1 MILTSE
7 FLSRWMALKTS
18 GRKTQYQQASMLLA
32 ELGSGADPSK
42 VFHPD
47 HRIPNC
53 RKYELPEGYRIVFQ
67 AVEGVPREYLAL
79 FVGSH
84 AEADFFL
91 DTHRNWIWDPKKK
104 TLKRLCLDTASSET
118 TETVRSAELQPP
130 SSDAP
135 ESVARPVFAGLSG
148 GQLSR
153 AGVPEEQI
161 ERLYSFTSDGFE
173 LLEFLSKLPSNA
185 EFTLMSY
192 LTGSQE
198 QRAEIDALLAGER
211 QSVAAVSDQQMAAI
225 ANSSDE
231 FVDLRDLTED
241 KLAFESLPF
250 EDWML
255 YLHPDQKPL
264 VSRVF
269 SGPARLRGVSG
280 SGKTVVAI
288 HRARHVAR
296 ELLRTNNKDIVL
308 FLTYNRSLCDLVEK
322 LTKRLCSVDEAAHIH
337 VSTVSQWCS
346 EFIGHSTGESSGPS
360 DNEVESIWGGIL
372 RRHLDDLH
380 AVNLCTDISKV
391 ASLADSSSAQFV
403 RQEIDFIYDKYLH
416 PASGDYLTVER
427 TGRGRRLG
435 GNQRTIILEIYR
447 EFVAELAK
455 AKQYYPQEGTRVAY
469 SLLLNGAS
477 TRYSYN
483 TVIID
488 EVQDLSDIELKIAA
502 KIFRKGL
509 FLVGDGAQRIYSRS
523 QSMGSLGIDL
533 LGRSVVLRK
542 NYRNTKE
549 IMAAANSL
557 KQSEGVGRF
566 DEDPAASQ
574 LNAIPSANS
583 GQKPL
588 LMVAETA
595 EAERAAIIREIRY
608 LIKDMKVPPAE
619 ICCLA
624 RVSGLRTA
632 LIRGLEAAG
641 IAAATFIAEA
651 PNVEDTIR
659 VSTLHDSK
667 GHEYRAVFIAG
678 LYEGVIPLSF
688 AEDNDEELERE
699 AALLYV
705 AITRAKQLL
714 YLSYGTHDQDGKSL
728 SPSRFL
734 KPMMEHLEVVQL
746 SEISDTSHQ
755 GQGNS
760 ISGPDGSDTEFGGD
774 RDDPDVAEAFTAD
787 TTQPGVVAISAQAIE
802 PLTANELAAT
812 LAQLQAE
819 NARLKVKATAPG
831 GLFLKISEKRA
842 VSLYGLAR
850 FPTTLYRDQWEKL
863 LANADAIREFIA
875 NHPELEVKGPLT
887 NLASPGP
894 PPETTVT

>member
-32 ELGSGADPSK
+32 ELGSGAEPSK
-42 VFHPD
+42 GFRPD

-53 RKYELPEGYRIVFQ
+53 RKYELPDGHRIVFQ
-67 AVEGVPREYLAL
+67 AVDGVPGEYLAL

-104 TLKRLCLDTASSET
+104 TLKRLCLNTASSET
-118 TETVRSAELQPP
+118 TETVRSAELQP
-130 SSDAP
+130 SNSDAP
-135 ESVARPVFAGLSG
+135 ESIARPVFGRLSG
-148 GQLSR
+148 NQLSR

-161 ERLYSFTSDGFE
+161 ERLYSFTSPDGFE
-173 LLEFLSKLPSNA
+173 LLDFLSKLPPNA

-192 LTGSQE
+192 LTGSEE
-198 QRAEIDALLAGER
+198 QRAEINALLAGER
-211 QSVAAVSDQQMAAI
+211 ESVAAISDQQMAAI
-225 ANSSDE
+225 VNSSDE

-269 SGPARLRGVSG
+269 NGPARLRGVSG

-288 HRARHVAR
+288 HRARHIAR
-296 ELLRTNNKDIVL
+296 EVLKANSNDIVL
-308 FLTYNRSLCDLVEK
+308 FLTYNRSLCELVER
-322 LTKRLCSVDEAAHIH
+322 LIKRLCSVDEAAHIH

-346 EFIGHSTGESSGPS
+346 EFIRHSTGDSPGRS
-360 DNEVESIWGGIL
+360 DSQVESIWGEIV

-380 AVNLCTDISKV
+380 AVNLCTDITRV
-391 ASLADSSSAQFV
+391 ASLADSPSVQFV
-403 RQEIDFIYDKYLH
+403 RQEIEFIYDKYLH
-416 PASGDYLTVER
+416 PASGEYLTVER

-435 GNQRTIILEIYR
+435 ANQRTIILAIYR
-447 EFVAELAK
+447 EFVVALSK
-455 AKQYYPQEGTRVAY
+455 ATQYYPQEVTRVAY
-469 SLLLNGAS
+469 SLLLDGVS

-502 KIFRKGL
+502 KICRKGL
-509 FLVGDGAQRIYSRS
+509 FLVGDGAQKIYSRS
-523 QSMGSLGIDL
+523 QSVSSLGIDL
-533 LGRSVVLRK
+533 IGRSVVLRK

-557 KQSEGVGRF
+557 KRSEGVGRF

-574 LNAIPSANS
+574 LAAIPSANS
-583 GQKPL
+583 GQRPL

-595 EAERAAIIREIRY
+595 EAETAAIIREIRY
-608 LIKDMKVPPAE
+608 LIKDMKVSPAE

-624 RVSGLRTA
+624 RVPALRTA
-632 LIRGLEAAG
+632 LIQGLQAAG

-651 PNVEDTIR
+651 PNVADTVR

-678 LYEGVIPLSF
+678 LYEGIMPLSF

-714 YLSYGTHDQDGKSL
+714 YLSYASHSQNGKAL
-728 SPSRFL
+728 APSRFL
-734 KPMMEHLEVVQL
+734 KPMLEHLDLLQL
-746 SEISDTSHQ
+746 SEPFGASRQGLRKSIPGPGGCDTTFS
-755 GQGNS
+755 GNS
-760 ISGPDGSDTEFGGD
+760 EDGDIAQAAITNTAQ
-774 RDDPDVAEAFTAD
+774 PDVVPASVQPIDALTAD
-787 TTQPGVVAISAQAIE
+787 
-802 PLTANELAAT
+802 ELAAT
-812 LAQLQAE
+812 LASLRVE
-819 NARLKVKATAPG
+819 NARLKVKSAQPG

-842 VSLYGLAR
+842 VSLYGMGR

-863 LANADAIREFIA
+863 LANADAIRQFIA
-875 NHPELEVKGPLT
+875 NHPELK
-887 NLASPGP
+887 
-894 PPETTVT
+894 